1 MRLFV
6 VTTLLLSLLIVP
18 ITLYGQSGRKRAD
31 SSATVN
37 TSEDQRAADPTPA
50 EPSDEMII
58 RPAVSDS
65 GETVESDVVRI
76 DTSLVMVPVT
86 VMDRSGKYIPNLHR
100 QDFHL
105 LDNGIEQRLAY
116 FGTVDQPFTVA
127 LVIDTSNSTHFR
139 LEDIQDAA
147 ITFVNQLGP
156 EDRVMVVSF
165 DDDIKI
171 LTSPT
176 SNRTDLISAIRR
188 TRTGGGTRLY
198 DAVDQ
203 VMQKLKSVT
212 DRKAIVLFTDGVDTT
227 SHRATYSSSVR
238 NAQEQ
243 EAVIYPVAYKTDTD
257 LGPRQIPFPSGRGGI
272 ILGLPVPGGRGRG
285 PGGGGGWPGG
295 GGGSTPG
302 DYRRGDEYLHDLAQ
316 ASGGRFYRGDTL
328 LGVAAA
334 FEQIADELHRQYSL
348 GYYPTPPGAP
358 GERREIKVKT
368 NQPDLVVRA
377 RDSYISSRTK
387 TKDLNG
393 P

>member
-6 VTTLLLSLLIVP
+6 VTTLLLSLFIVP
-18 ITLYGQSGRKRAD
+18 IRLNGQSGRKRAD
-31 SSATVN
+31 SSATTK
-37 TSEDQRAADPTPA
+37 TSEAQRAGDPTPA

-58 RPAVSDS
+58 RPAVSGS

-105 LDNGIEQRLAY
+105 LDNGIEQRIAY

-176 SNRTDLISAIRR
+176 SNRADLLAAIRR

-203 VMQKLKSVT
+203 VMQRLKSVT

-272 ILGLPVPGGRGRG
+272 ILGLPVPGSRGRG
-285 PGGGGGWPGG
+285 PGGGGGRPG

-302 DYRRGDEYLHDLAQ
+302 DYRRGDQYLHDLAE

-328 LGVAAA
+328 QGVASA

-348 GYYPTPPGAP
+348 GYYPTPPGPP

-368 NQPDLVVRA
+368 NEPDLVVRA

-387 TKDLNG
+387 TKDSN
-393 P
+393 

>member
-1 MRLFV
+1 
-6 VTTLLLSLLIVP
+6 
-18 ITLYGQSGRKRAD
+18 
-31 SSATVN
+31 
-37 TSEDQRAADPTPA
+37 
-50 EPSDEMII
+50 
-58 RPAVSDS
+58 
-65 GETVESDVVRI
+65 
-76 DTSLVMVPVT
+76 
-86 VMDRSGKYIPNLHR
+86 
-100 QDFHL
+100 
-105 LDNGIEQRLAY
+105 LDNGIEQRIAY

-147 ITFVNQLGP
+147 ITFVNQLGL

-165 DDDIKI
+165 DDEINI
-171 LTSPT
+171 LTPPT
-176 SNRTDLISAIRR
+176 NNRADLIAAVRR

-212 DRKAIVLFTDGVDTT
+212 ERKAIVLFTDGVDTT

-243 EAVIYPVAYKTDTD
+243 EAVIYPVGYNTETN
-257 LGPRQIPFPSGRGGI
+257 LGSGQIPLPGGRGGI

-302 DYRRGDEYLHDLAQ
+302 DYRRGDQYLHDLAQ

-328 LGVAAA
+328 QGVASA

-358 GERREIKVKT
+358 GERREIKVRT
-368 NQPDLVVRA
+368 NQPDLVVRT
-377 RDSYISSRTK
+377 RDSYVSSRTK
-387 TKDLNG
+387 TKD
-393 P
+393 